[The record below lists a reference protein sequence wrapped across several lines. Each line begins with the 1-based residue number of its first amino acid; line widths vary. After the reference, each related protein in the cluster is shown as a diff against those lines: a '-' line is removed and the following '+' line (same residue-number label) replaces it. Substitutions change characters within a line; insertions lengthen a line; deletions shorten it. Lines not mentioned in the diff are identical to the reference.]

1 MIRRYSELNRLKK
14 LSERYEYLKLDG
26 QIGKETFG
34 WDRWINQAFYSSP
47 EWKAIRD
54 QVIIRDNGNE
64 LGVDGYEIRGRI
76 YVHHMNPVNEE
87 DILAHSLNLIDPEFL
102 ICCSFDVHQAI
113 HYGNE
118 NLLPAE
124 PVIRRPNDTCPW
136 R

>member
-1 MIRRYSELNRLKK
+1 MIRRYSELARLDS
-14 LSERYEYLKLDG
+14 LSERYKYLKLDG

-47 EWKAIRD
+47 EWKSIRD
-54 QVIIRDNGNE
+54 DVIIRDNGNE
-64 LGVDGYEIRGRI
+64 LGIDGYEIHGPI
-76 YVHHMNPVNEE
+76 YVHHMNPISED
-87 DILAHSLNLIDPEFL
+87 DILAHAAILIDPEYL